1 MKLRSAMRDDRRC
14 LLSCFLIFIFAI
26 FAFLKFEV
34 HTYVDR
40 DRRYKMRSTVMGIV
54 LGKDF
59 GFDLCVSASTMA
71 LSLV

>member
-1 MKLRSAMRDDRRC
+1 MLVELFFDFHFCDFRIFEVRS
-14 LLSCFLIFIFAI
+14 I
-26 FAFLKFEV
+26 V